1 MEERQLAEYRAV
13 RERESIEHLQQVLT
27 VSFIS
32 DEARKSISA
41 ALEKLEVNL
50 QRNEAAVI

>member
-1 MEERQLAEYRAV
+1 MEERQLAKYRAV
-13 RERESIEHLQQVLT
+13 CERESIEHLQQVLT